1 MELKQQSY
9 TQWLNSLKWLLLL
22 AITLL
27 TLTWMIK
34 LGQEIA
40 TVFQPVEVEAQV
52 IADATT
58 TPASPTPTAS
68 VETAT
73 PMPAPPTPTPAPPTP
88 TPEPSYPYLNT
99 GNNTVNVRSG
109 PDTAYEKIG
118 LLLPGETAIVTGW
131 SGAWWQID
139 RNGAPGFVL
148 GELVTARNVAGLP
161 EVAAPPLPTPTAAPL
176 PTPEPAPAWAADEAR
191 WIDVDLSEQ
200 LLTAYEWQTP
210 VKSYLV
216 STGLPQTPTPVGQYR
231 IWIKLKTDDMSGAD
245 YYIPDVPW
253 VMYFFGGY
261 GLHGVTWH
269 ANFGHPMSHGC
280 VNQPNDMAEWLFAF
294 AEVGTLVN
302 IHE

>member
-99 GNNTVNVRSG
+99 RNNT
-109 PDTAYEKIG
+109 
-118 LLLPGETAIVTGW
+118 
-131 SGAWWQID
+131 
-139 RNGAPGFVL
+139 
-148 GELVTARNVAGLP
+148 
-161 EVAAPPLPTPTAAPL
+161 
-176 PTPEPAPAWAADEAR
+176 
-191 WIDVDLSEQ
+191 
-200 LLTAYEWQTP
+200 
-210 VKSYLV
+210 
-216 STGLPQTPTPVGQYR
+216 
-231 IWIKLKTDDMSGAD
+231 
-245 YYIPDVPW
+245 
-253 VMYFFGGY
+253 
-261 GLHGVTWH
+261 
-269 ANFGHPMSHGC
+269 
-280 VNQPNDMAEWLFAF
+280 
-294 AEVGTLVN
+294 
-302 IHE
+302 